1 MFMLTK
7 QDIAVLSDLLD
18 RGLHPIKEDLQM
30 LHKEFIGLN
39 NKFNGLRQDMN
50 EKIDGLREEMHAE
63 ISRLDNKIDTKID
76 GLREEMHTEI
86 SGLREEMKTEIGR
99 LDNKID
105 IKIDGLR
112 EEMHTK
118 IDGLREEMHTKVDG
132 LREEMHAEI
141 QRLDNKI
148 DGLRDEMHGGFA
160 EIHTILNTDISPRL
174 KTIEDCYLKTFE
186 RYSEGAER
194 QKKMEEDISVMK
206 DVIQEH
212 SVQLRKLCS

>member
-18 RGLHPIKEDLQM
+18 QGLHPIKEDLQM

-63 ISRLDNKIDTKID
+63 ISRLDNKIDS
-76 GLREEMHTEI
+76 LREEMH
-86 SGLREEMKTEIGR
+86 R
-99 LDNKID
+99 
-105 IKIDGLR
+105 
-112 EEMHTK
+112 
-118 IDGLREEMHTKVDG
+118 
-132 LREEMHAEI
+132 
-141 QRLDNKI
+141 
-148 DGLRDEMHGGFA
+148 GFA

-212 SVQLRKLCS
+212 SVQLRRLCS

>member
-18 RGLHPIKEDLQM
+18 QGLHPIKEDLQM

-118 IDGLREEMHTKVDG
+118 VDG
-132 LREEMHAEI
+132 LREELHAEI

>member
-1 MFMLTK
+1 MLTK
-7 QDIAVLSDLLD
+7 HDIAVLSDLLD
-18 RGLHPIKEDLQM
+18 QGLHPIKEDLQM

-50 EKIDGLREEMHAE
+50 EKSDGLREEMHAE
-63 ISRLDNKIDTKID
+63 ISRLDNKIDS
-76 GLREEMHTEI
+76 LRE
-86 SGLREEMKTEIGR
+86 
-99 LDNKID
+99 
-105 IKIDGLR
+105 
-112 EEMHTK
+112 
-118 IDGLREEMHTKVDG
+118 
-132 LREEMHAEI
+132 
-141 QRLDNKI
+141 
-148 DGLRDEMHGGFA
+148 EMHGGFA

>member
-1 MFMLTK
+1 MLTK

-18 RGLHPIKEDLQM
+18 QGLHPIKEDLQM

-63 ISRLDNKIDTKID
+63 ISRLDNKIN
-76 GLREEMHTEI
+76 
-86 SGLREEMKTEIGR
+86 S
-99 LDNKID
+99 
-105 IKIDGLR
+105 
-112 EEMHTK
+112 
-118 IDGLREEMHTKVDG
+118 
-132 LREEMHAEI
+132 
-141 QRLDNKI
+141 
-148 DGLRDEMHGGFA
+148 LRDEMHGGFA

-174 KTIEDCYLKTFE
+174 KTIEDCYLKTFK

>member
-18 RGLHPIKEDLQM
+18 QGLHPIKEDLQM

-76 GLREEMHTEI
+76 GLREEMH
-86 SGLREEMKTEIGR
+86 R
-99 LDNKID
+99 
-105 IKIDGLR
+105 
-112 EEMHTK
+112 
-118 IDGLREEMHTKVDG
+118 
-132 LREEMHAEI
+132 
-141 QRLDNKI
+141 
-148 DGLRDEMHGGFA
+148 GFA

>member
-1 MFMLTK
+1 MLTK

-18 RGLHPIKEDLQM
+18 QGLHPIKEDLQM

-63 ISRLDNKIDTKID
+63 ISRLDNKIDS
-76 GLREEMHTEI
+76 LRE
-86 SGLREEMKTEIGR
+86 
-99 LDNKID
+99 
-105 IKIDGLR
+105 
-112 EEMHTK
+112 
-118 IDGLREEMHTKVDG
+118 
-132 LREEMHAEI
+132 
-141 QRLDNKI
+141 
-148 DGLRDEMHGGFA
+148 EMHGGFA

>member
-1 MFMLTK
+1 MLTK

-18 RGLHPIKEDLQM
+18 QGLHPIKEDLQM

-39 NKFNGLRQDMN
+39 NKFNGLMQDMN
-50 EKIDGLREEMHAE
+50 EKSDGLREEMHAE
-63 ISRLDNKIDTKID
+63 ISRLDNKIDS
-76 GLREEMHTEI
+76 LRE
-86 SGLREEMKTEIGR
+86 
-99 LDNKID
+99 
-105 IKIDGLR
+105 
-112 EEMHTK
+112 
-118 IDGLREEMHTKVDG
+118 
-132 LREEMHAEI
+132 
-141 QRLDNKI
+141 
-148 DGLRDEMHGGFA
+148 EMHGGFA

>member
-18 RGLHPIKEDLQM
+18 QGLHPIKEDLQM

-76 GLREEMHTEI
+76 GLREEMH
-86 SGLREEMKTEIGR
+86 R
-99 LDNKID
+99 
-105 IKIDGLR
+105 
-112 EEMHTK
+112 
-118 IDGLREEMHTKVDG
+118 
-132 LREEMHAEI
+132 
-141 QRLDNKI
+141 
-148 DGLRDEMHGGFA
+148 GFA

-206 DVIQEH
+206 DLIQEH

>member
-1 MFMLTK
+1 MLTK

-18 RGLHPIKEDLQM
+18 QGLHPIKEDLQM

-63 ISRLDNKIDTKID
+63 ISRLDNKIN
-76 GLREEMHTEI
+76 
-86 SGLREEMKTEIGR
+86 S
-99 LDNKID
+99 
-105 IKIDGLR
+105 
-112 EEMHTK
+112 
-118 IDGLREEMHTKVDG
+118 
-132 LREEMHAEI
+132 
-141 QRLDNKI
+141 
-148 DGLRDEMHGGFA
+148 LRDEMHGGFA

>member
-1 MFMLTK
+1 MVIYGKQERGMFMLTK

-18 RGLHPIKEDLQM
+18 QGLHPIKEDLQM

-63 ISRLDNKIDTKID
+63 ISRLDNKIDS
-76 GLREEMHTEI
+76 LREEMH
-86 SGLREEMKTEIGR
+86 R
-99 LDNKID
+99 
-105 IKIDGLR
+105 
-112 EEMHTK
+112 
-118 IDGLREEMHTKVDG
+118 
-132 LREEMHAEI
+132 
-141 QRLDNKI
+141 
-148 DGLRDEMHGGFA
+148 GFA

>member
-18 RGLHPIKEDLQM
+18 QGLHPIKEDLQM

-63 ISRLDNKIDTKID
+63 ISRLDNKIDT
-76 GLREEMHTEI
+76 
-86 SGLREEMKTEIGR
+86 
-99 LDNKID
+99 
-105 IKIDGLR
+105 
-112 EEMHTK
+112 
-118 IDGLREEMHTKVDG
+118 
-132 LREEMHAEI
+132 
-141 QRLDNKI
+141 KI

>member
-18 RGLHPIKEDLQM
+18 QGLHPIKEDLQM

-63 ISRLDNKIDTKID
+63 ISRLDNKIDTKI
-76 GLREEMHTEI
+76 
-86 SGLREEMKTEIGR
+86 
-99 LDNKID
+99 
-105 IKIDGLR
+105 
-112 EEMHTK
+112 
-118 IDGLREEMHTKVDG
+118 DG

>member
-18 RGLHPIKEDLQM
+18 QGLHPIKEDLQM

-76 GLREEMHTEI
+76 GLREEMHAEI
-86 SGLREEMKTEIGR
+86 S
-99 LDNKID
+99 
-105 IKIDGLR
+105 
-112 EEMHTK
+112 
-118 IDGLREEMHTKVDG
+118 
-132 LREEMHAEI
+132 
-141 QRLDNKI
+141 RLDNKI
-148 DGLRDEMHGGFA
+148 DGLRDEMHAEIA

>member
-1 MFMLTK
+1 MLTK

-18 RGLHPIKEDLQM
+18 QGLHPIKEDLQM

-76 GLREEMHTEI
+76 GLREEMHAEI
-86 SGLREEMKTEIGR
+86 S
-99 LDNKID
+99 
-105 IKIDGLR
+105 
-112 EEMHTK
+112 
-118 IDGLREEMHTKVDG
+118 G

-141 QRLDNKI
+141 SRLDNKI
-148 DGLRDEMHGGFA
+148 DGLRDEMHAEISRLDNKIDSLREEMHRGFA

>member
-18 RGLHPIKEDLQM
+18 QGLHPIKEDLQM

-63 ISRLDNKIDTKID
+63 ISRLDNKIDS
-76 GLREEMHTEI
+76 LRE
-86 SGLREEMKTEIGR
+86 
-99 LDNKID
+99 
-105 IKIDGLR
+105 
-112 EEMHTK
+112 
-118 IDGLREEMHTKVDG
+118 
-132 LREEMHAEI
+132 
-141 QRLDNKI
+141 
-148 DGLRDEMHGGFA
+148 EMHGGFA

>member
-18 RGLHPIKEDLQM
+18 QGLHPIKEDLQM

-50 EKIDGLREEMHAE
+50 EKSDGLREEMHAE
-63 ISRLDNKIDTKID
+63 ISRLDNKIDS
-76 GLREEMHTEI
+76 LREEMH
-86 SGLREEMKTEIGR
+86 R
-99 LDNKID
+99 
-105 IKIDGLR
+105 
-112 EEMHTK
+112 
-118 IDGLREEMHTKVDG
+118 
-132 LREEMHAEI
+132 
-141 QRLDNKI
+141 
-148 DGLRDEMHGGFA
+148 GFA

>member
-18 RGLHPIKEDLQM
+18 QGLHPIKEDLQM

-112 EEMHTK
+112 EEMH
-118 IDGLREEMHTKVDG
+118 
-132 LREEMHAEI
+132 AEI

>member
-18 RGLHPIKEDLQM
+18 QGLHPIKEDLQM

-76 GLREEMHTEI
+76 GLREEMH
-86 SGLREEMKTEIGR
+86 
-99 LDNKID
+99 
-105 IKIDGLR
+105 
-112 EEMHTK
+112 
-118 IDGLREEMHTKVDG
+118 
-132 LREEMHAEI
+132 AEI

-148 DGLRDEMHGGFA
+148 DSLRDEMHGGFA